1 MISEA
6 FFYKE
11 EQNEFLQNKQ
21 ESKQGSDEE
30 YRGVLEIDIFVFWK
44 GRIK

>member
-11 EQNEFLQNKQ
+11 ERRVFAKQ

>member
-11 EQNEFLQNKQ
+11 EQNEFLQNR
-21 ESKQGSDEE
+21 ESRQGSDEE